1 MGEPQRLIYTPRPDA
16 TPETEA
22 AALSAVYR
30 YVLFDRMRAPKETSV
45 LDHQP
50 HNRKEVP
57 DEPLRKNRTQNPK

>member
-30 YVLFDRMRAPKETSV
+30 FLLLDRTHAPKESGVRNDQSHT
-45 LDHQP
+45 
-50 HNRKEVP
+50 RKEVSE
-57 DEPLRKNRTQNPK
+57 DARLKK

>member
-30 YVLFDRMRAPKETSV
+30 FVLFDRMQAPNETGVRSPQH
-45 LDHQP
+45 DP
-50 HNRKEVP
+50 RKEVP
-57 DEPLRKNRTQNPK
+57 NERLREA